1 MWRLICVVVL
11 WVAMLSGQTPAK
23 KRPAARP
30 KPQPKAVTEAP
41 APAQPRT
48 FPILSLTVVGNK
60 IYPSEKILA
69 VTGLKVGQPVVEKE
83 FDAARDRLV
92 ACGYFESVGYQY
104 KPSADGMGFNAS
116 FEVKEVEQ
124 SYPVKFDRLAKPE
137 KELLDVLAK
146 SDPLFGEKV
155 PGTAVLLAKYA
166 KVLEAVAG
174 EKVVGKVTAEGPND
188 LRIVFQPAKLPPSIA
203 EVRFLK
209 NEVLPQAV
217 LQKAISGAA
226 VGAVWE
232 EKRFRQILDASIRP
246 LYEARGRLRIDF
258 PKVSAEPVQD
268 VDGLRISVEVVEG
281 EPYTLGDVKVD
292 TETADERMLLRAG
305 NLKKGDLANFD
316 DIKEGIE
323 RMRAV
328 VRRNGYLQAKA
339 DVERHLDDAKKVVN
353 LTVRIEPGKRYMFSR
368 LNIVGLDILT
378 EPAIRKMWALKEGQ
392 AFNPD
397 YPETFLNRIREEM
410 VLDNLGKTKS
420 EVKLDEQALTAD
432 VTLYFSGQPPP
443 PKKKFP

>member
-1 MWRLICVVVL
+1 M
-11 WVAMLSGQTPAK
+11 
-23 KRPAARP
+23 
-30 KPQPKAVTEAP
+30 
-41 APAQPRT
+41 
-48 FPILSLTVVGNK
+48 
-60 IYPSEKILA
+60 Y
-69 VTGLKVGQPVVEKE
+69 
-83 FDAARDRLV
+83 DR
-92 ACGYFESVGYQY
+92 
-104 KPSADGMGFNAS
+104 
-116 FEVKEVEQ
+116 
-124 SYPVKFDRLAKPE
+124 
-137 KELLDVLAK
+137 
-146 SDPLFGEKV
+146 
-155 PGTAVLLAKYA
+155 
-166 KVLEAVAG
+166 
-174 EKVVGKVTAEGPND
+174 
-188 LRIVFQPAKLPPSIA
+188 
-203 EVRFLK
+203 
-209 NEVLPQAV
+209 
-217 LQKAISGAA
+217 
-226 VGAVWE
+226 E

-258 PKVSAEPVQD
+258 PKVSVEPVQD
-268 VDGLRISVEVVEG
+268 VDGLRVNVEVVEG

-353 LTVRIEPGKRYMFSR
+353 LTVRIEPGKRYMFAK

-378 EPAIRKMWALKEGQ
+378 EPAIRKMWAMKEGQ

-397 YPETFLNRIREEM
+397 YPETFLNRIREDL

-420 EVKLDEQALTAD
+420 EVKMDEQALTAD